1 MIESWCILDWELEV
15 QKSVLKNRE
24 FTDPFGD
31 VIASPVVNVNFGHR
45 FLVWTNQILPDR
57 LAMIR
62 QKKSVD
68 YINRM
73 INLLIQDSQRLIKRA
88 EKEYLN
94 WIEYGDIN
102 HIEKMKYKFDARKQK
117 IKDVELFVLYEYE
130 CEMEKLNELD
140 ENNNRNDL

>member
-1 MIESWCILDWELEV
+1 MIDLWSILDWELEL

-24 FTDPFGD
+24 VTDPFGD
-31 VIASPVVNVNFGHR
+31 IVESPIVNVNFGHR

-62 QKKSVD
+62 QKKNID

-73 INLLIQDSQRLIKRA
+73 INLLIQDSQRLSKRA

-94 WIEYGDIN
+94 WIEYGDVN
-102 HIEKMKYKFDARKQK
+102 HREKMKYKFDTRKQK
-117 IKDVELFVLYEYE
+117 IKDVELFTLYEYE
-130 CEMEKLNELD
+130 YEMEKLNE
-140 ENNNRNDL
+140 